1 MTLFNSKVVL
11 SLLYELIKGFLN
23 ESLQYQYKTWYQY
36 FSLYKG
42 YKYF

>member
-23 ESLQYQYKTWYQY
+23 ELQYQYKTWYQY